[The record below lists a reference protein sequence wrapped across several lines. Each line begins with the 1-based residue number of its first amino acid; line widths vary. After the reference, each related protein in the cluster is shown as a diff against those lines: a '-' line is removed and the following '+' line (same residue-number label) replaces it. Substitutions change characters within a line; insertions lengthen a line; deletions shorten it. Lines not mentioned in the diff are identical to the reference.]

1 MASGKVNG
9 VGNLLDGLMGASGD
23 TSSPGKLS
31 RASLRAIEEYQD
43 ALTNAGIKSKTKVA
57 DYEKLLIK
65 QEAKEREKYLKEVA
79 HKVAKETGTATQKAL
94 AYAAEMFGNAL
105 GKSLNSAL
113 SSVDS
118 YIKSYTQY
126 MSSVTTRL
134 QGSGLTYKGLTA
146 DIGKNLATSPYLKQT
161 DMLTNLNKFVE
172 SGIAYNLET
181 RAYIATATSKI
192 ATTFDAFDSSLLR
205 LIRIQQADSTVA
217 RLGMES
223 LLTKFLNARYE
234 DTSYLNN
241 SGSVTASLLE
251 AESLMGLKG
260 ATEFE
265 YAVQRWLGSMSSL
278 GVSSNTINMIAQGLG
293 YLGSGNISALSS
305 NSSLQNLFAMASGG
319 SYGNLLTGGLTAGSA
334 SDIIRNIVG
343 LGQNIAMSGNNVVMS
358 QFASLFGLSI
368 SDLVSLLNITTED
381 VKEITKGIVDYEKL
395 RNETTNQLATM
406 GQRTMLSEMVEN
418 VLSNAM
424 STIGQGIANDPAM
437 YALWE
442 LATIMGNSGIDT
454 TIEAAPFGIGMS
466 MSISQLLK
474 TGVVGFNLGTTLLPA
489 VLGNLFGGNL
499 GGTNL
504 SVWNEVQSRGN
515 GLGLVGTQS
524 GVTTSGSSYIGSMDS
539 SDIQNTFSEST
550 QSTEYTG
557 ERDNKGG
564 DDLKA
569 IREMLEGNSS
579 SRLEDIYN
587 LLSSWDLFI
596 KFRV

>member
-9 VGNLLDGLMGASGD
+9 AGNNLDGFFGASGD
-23 TSSPGKLS
+23 TSSQGKLS

-43 ALTNAGIKSKTKVA
+43 ALTNAGIKAKDEISKYEILLTK
-57 DYEKLLIK
+57 K
-65 QEAKEREKYLKEVA
+65 EAKEREKYLKQVA
-79 HKVAKETGTATQKAL
+79 HEVAKETGTATQKAL

-105 GKSLNSAL
+105 GKSLNNAL

-223 LLTKFLNARYE
+223 LLTKFLNDRYE

-241 SGSVTASLLE
+241 SSSVTASLLE

-278 GVSSNTINMIAQGLG
+278 GVSSNTVNMIAQGLG

-319 SYGNLLTGGLTAGSA
+319 SYGSLLTGGLTAGSA

-358 QFASLFGLSI
+358 QFASLFGLTV

-395 RNETTNQLATM
+395 RNETTKQLSTM

-418 VLSNAM
+418 VLSNTMA
-424 STIGQGIANDPAM
+424 TVGQGIANDPAM

-504 SVWNEVQSRGN
+504 SVWNEVESRGN
-515 GLGLVGTQS
+515 GLGLIGTQS

-539 SDIQNTFSEST
+539 SDIQNTFNEST

-557 ERDNKGG
+557 ERDNEGG

-579 SRLEDIYN
+579 SRIEDIYN